1 MISVN
6 LSAHLSGPEPVIT
19 AALHTSRDFNDDQ
32 MREHPGNCKTL
43 SNGRTSHTRC
53 LISGY
58 FDHLPQFQALFGLR
72 QGLSASPLGRCVC
85 VCVCVSE
92 CESLSRVQLFVTH
105 WTLAP

>member
-6 LSAHLSGPEPVIT
+6 LSAHLSEPEPVIT
-19 AALHTSRDFNDDQ
+19 AALHTSRDFNEDQ

-85 VCVCVSE
+85 E

-105 WTLAP
+105 WTLVP